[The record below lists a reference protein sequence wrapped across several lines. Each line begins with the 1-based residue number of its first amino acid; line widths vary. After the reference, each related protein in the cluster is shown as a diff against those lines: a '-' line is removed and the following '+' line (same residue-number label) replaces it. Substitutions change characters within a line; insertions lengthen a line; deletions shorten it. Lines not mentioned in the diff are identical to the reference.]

1 MRLGVYEERER
12 PEAASEAAKPVCI
25 VLGPAPS
32 QSVAPASLTCAV
44 NADRGVTSASL

>member
-25 VLGPAPS
+25 VLGPAPK
-32 QSVAPASLTCAV
+32 PE
-44 NADRGVTSASL
+44 RGPRIIDLRGQ